1 MITKFDNKLFVF
13 KNFIE
18 YFVTLF
24 MYISFVSI
32 SYSLANYGIDLF
44 PTINVRE
51 ILSKID
57 FFRTSLFVLNFRFI
71 FKYIYFD
78 FLIDSL
84 SLDLADAETTLFNE
98 EIKEKNYFSTAYDVL
113 DTSNS
118 FLYSYKTLGLR
129 E

>member
-24 MYISFVSI
+24 IYISFVSI
-32 SYSLANYGIDLF
+32 SYSLANCGIDLF

-57 FFRTSLFVLNFRFI
+57 FFRTSLFVLNFRFVS
-71 FKYIYFD
+71 KYIYFD

-84 SLDLADAETTLFNE
+84 SLDLSDAEATLLNE
-98 EIKEKNYFSTAYDVL
+98 EIKEKNYFSTTYDVL

-118 FLYSYKTLGLR
+118 FLYSYKTHGLR